1 MKLHTLTVFPRLP
14 EKLKP
19 LEELARNLRFSWNW
33 DVVNLFIRLNPER
46 WFASYQNPVAMLG
59 ALSAED
65 FEKALRDPSFL
76 EDLDRAY
83 HDLRAYSTG
92 PTWFQRK
99 HGKAEDACVAYFSC
113 EYGIEECL
121 PIYSGGL
128 GLLSGDHLKS
138 ASSLGVPLVAVGLL
152 YQQGYFRQTLNH
164 DGWQQEH
171 YPDNDWY
178 NMPVSQ
184 VKTKTGDPLTVSVDL
199 AGEPVAVQIWKVDV
213 GRTPLYLLDTNA
225 PQNPPQHRPITAQL
239 YGGDRD
245 MRIRQEIVLGIG
257 GVRALAA
264 LGLAPTVYHMNEG
277 HSAFLAL
284 ERIRDLMSA
293 RRMTFDEARELVW
306 ATNVFTTHTPV
317 PAGNEQF
324 EFDLMRRYFSKFHE
338 ELGMAWPDF
347 AALGQEAPH
356 ESPKFNLTVLAL
368 KMAAFCNGVAKL
380 HGVVSRRM
388 WRVLWPELAE
398 SEVPITSITNGVH
411 FRSWVSHE
419 LWDLLSEHLGSDFAE
434 TWEDDAV
441 WRKIQDIPDA
451 ALWKVRQIRS
461 EKLKKF
467 VRRRIGEQMRR
478 RGADATE
485 LERADRLLDPNAL
498 TIGFARRF
506 ATYKRG
512 DLIFRDADRLFRILS
527 DSHRPVQIIFAG
539 KAHPQDTV
547 GKELIKTISH
557 YARHDERFIG
567 RVFFVEDYDINVAR
581 YLVQGVDVWL
591 NNPRR
596 PMEASG
602 TSGMKAAV
610 NGTLN
615 LSFLDGWWDEAYTPE
630 VGWAIGEASYES
642 EAEQDRIEAEAL
654 YNLLERGIVPKF
666 YDRDDS
672 GLPCNWIAM
681 MKNSIHKLGAY
692 FNTHR
697 MVAEYTER
705 FYLPAH
711 QAGNGLRANGER
723 RARDL
728 AAWRRR
734 ISAAW
739 PEVRVRCEKPDLTGE
754 LGAGDRVTLTV
765 RAFLASLTPE
775 DVRVEI
781 CPGDLD
787 GGGQMREMQ
796 TLEMR
801 PAGGGADPAGA
812 ENREHLFT
820 ADLIC
825 AHSGRIGYA
834 CRILPRHPDLV
845 HPYTPFHLT
854 WELG

>member
-1 MKLHTLTVFPRLP
+1 MNLHTLTVFPRLP

-19 LEELARNLRFSWNW
+19 LQELARNLRFSWNW
-33 DVVNLFIRLNPER
+33 DVVNLFICLNPDR
-46 WFASYQNPVAMLG
+46 WFASYQNPVALLG
-59 ALSAED
+59 ALSTED
-65 FEKALRDPSFL
+65 FDKALKDSSFL
-76 EDLDRAY
+76 RDLDRA
-83 HDLRAYSTG
+83 HRDLQAYSTG

-99 HGKAEDACVAYFSC
+99 HAGEKNVCVAYFSC

-138 ASSLGVPLVAVGLL
+138 ASSLGVPLVGVGLL
-152 YQQGYFRQTLNH
+152 YQQGYFRQSLNH

-178 NMPVSQ
+178 NMPVTQ
-184 VKTKTGDPLTVSVDL
+184 VKDKTGQPLTVSVDL
-199 AGEPVAVQIWKVDV
+199 AGEAVALQIWKVDV
-213 GRTPLYLLDTNA
+213 GRTILYLLDTNA
-225 PQNPPQHRPITAQL
+225 PQNPPRHRAVTSHL

-264 LGLAPTVYHMNEG
+264 LGLRPTVYHMNEG

-284 ERIRDLMSA
+284 ERIRDLMAS

-324 EFDLMRRYFSKFHE
+324 EFDLVRHYFSKFHE

-347 AALGQEAPH
+347 AALGQENPR
-356 ESPKFNLTVLAL
+356 ESPKFNMTVLAL
-368 KMAAFCNGVAKL
+368 KTAAFANGVAKL
-380 HGVVSRRM
+380 HGAVSRRM
-388 WRVLWPELAE
+388 WQVLWPDLTEP
-398 SEVPITSITNGVH
+398 EVPITSITNGVH

-434 TWEDDAV
+434 SWEDEAV
-441 WRKIQDIPDA
+441 WGKIQQIPGS
-451 ALWKVRQIRS
+451 ALWQVRQIRS

-467 VRRRIGEQMRR
+467 VRRRIQEQMRR
-478 RGADATE
+478 RGAADATE
-485 LERADRLLDPNAL
+485 LDRAEGLLDPNAL

-527 DSHRPVQIIFAG
+527 DPERPVQIIFAG
-539 KAHPQDTV
+539 KAHPEDTA

-581 YLVQGVDVWL
+581 YLVQGVDVWM
-591 NNPRR
+591 NTPRR

-630 VGWAIGEASYES
+630 VGWAIGEAAAYES
-642 EAEQDRIEAEAL
+642 EAERDRIEAEAL
-654 YNLLERGIVPKF
+654 YNLLERDIVPKF
-666 YDRDDS
+666 YDRDAS
-672 GLPCNWIAM
+672 GLPLRWIAM
-681 MKNSIHKLGAY
+681 MKNSIRKLGSY
-692 FNTHR
+692 FTTHR
-697 MVAEYTER
+697 MVAEYAEK

-711 QAGNGLRANGER
+711 RAGASLRMDGER

-728 AAWRRR
+728 AAWRHR
-734 ISAAW
+734 IAEAW
-739 PEVRVRCEKPDLTGE
+739 PSIRVCCEKPALMGE
-754 LGAGDRVTLTV
+754 IGVGERVTLAV
-765 RAFLASLTPE
+765 RAHLAGLAPA

-781 CPGDLD
+781 CHGVLD
-787 GGGQMREMQ
+787 GGGQMANTQ
-796 TLEMR
+796 VLETR
-801 PAGGGADPAGA
+801 PAGV
-812 ENREHLFT
+812 ENGEHRFS
-820 ADLIC
+820 ADLVC

-854 WELG
+854 WEKEEVSRE